1 MSLITPALPTF
12 EHAQGCSR
20 FSIMARLSQNDL
32 LSRVLTPK
40 ISSLFLGDLHAFPSI
55 PQPIALAQ
63 F

>member
-20 FSIMARLSQNDL
+20 FSIMALLTQDAL

-40 ISSLFLGDLHAFPSI
+40 IS
-55 PQPIALAQ
+55 
-63 F
+63 